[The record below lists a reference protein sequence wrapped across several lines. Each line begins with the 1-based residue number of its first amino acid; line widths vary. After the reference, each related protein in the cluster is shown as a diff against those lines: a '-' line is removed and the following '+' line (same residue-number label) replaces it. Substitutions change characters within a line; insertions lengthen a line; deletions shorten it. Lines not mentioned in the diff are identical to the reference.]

1 MGEAMV
7 TRLEGPS
14 PEKEIAR
21 DMIKRALWVAPA
33 AIVVFGL
40 IWGVGGA
47 LSTAYAI
54 AIVLVNFALAA
65 ALLAWSARISIG
77 LMMGAALFGFLIR
90 LALVFAAFWVVR
102 DADWMKVVPFGITIV
117 VTHLGL
123 LFWETRYV
131 SANLA
136 YPALKPS
143 AGPAADSP
151 AHKES

>member
-1 MGEAMV
+1 M

-14 PEKEIAR
+14 PEREIAR

-33 AIVVFGL
+33 AIVVFGV
-40 IWGVGGA
+40 IWGIGGA

-65 ALLAWSARISIG
+65 ALLAWTARIS
-77 LMMGAALFGFLIR
+77 LSMMMAAALFGFLIR
-90 LALVFAAFWVVR
+90 LALIFAAFWIVR
-102 DADWMKVVPFGITIV
+102 DASWLQVVPFAVTLV

-131 SANLA
+131 SASLA
-136 YPALKPS
+136 FPGLQPGK
-143 AGPAADSP
+143 AGPAAHSP

>member
-102 DADWMKVVPFGITIV
+102 DASWMKVVPFGITIV

-143 AGPAADSP
+143 AAQAADSP